1 MANLKPLGVP
11 HPLRTAG
18 MAGGTNPGMAGVW
31 HEEEEK
37 KEKEKEKGKEK
48 EEEEE
53 GRASVP

>member
-37 KEKEKEKGKEK
+37 KEKEKEK